1 MKKEPFFYLLVLVLT
16 FNQFHHH
23 YFRLTSPEPEHLP
36 DNLKKLSYRELNQFS
51 LGKGLPPDIG
61 MYQMVI
67 QNKVWPPKNDKH
79 EIRLLSYIYIEFLFQ
94 NISDRLSPLPK
105 RTSID
110 SYRSVSPIAL
120 ANLKFKREEPSI
132 KKQRPVRATKKRF
145 ARLQRPSEG
154 YMPCVH
160 ESLFQ

>member
-1 MKKEPFFYLLVLVLT
+1 MYWLKKHMVVWMERNVNKANKPKCSSIFYPMLLWVSSFSQLSDYVVIG
-16 FNQFHHH
+16 
-23 YFRLTSPEPEHLP
+23 
-36 DNLKKLSYRELNQFS
+36 NLKKNFT
-51 LGKGLPPDIG
+51 
-61 MYQMVI
+61 
-67 QNKVWPPKNDKH
+67 
-79 EIRLLSYIYIEFLFQ
+79 EFLFQ

-105 RTSID
+105 KASID

-132 KKQRPVRATKKRF
+132 KKQRPVKATKKRF